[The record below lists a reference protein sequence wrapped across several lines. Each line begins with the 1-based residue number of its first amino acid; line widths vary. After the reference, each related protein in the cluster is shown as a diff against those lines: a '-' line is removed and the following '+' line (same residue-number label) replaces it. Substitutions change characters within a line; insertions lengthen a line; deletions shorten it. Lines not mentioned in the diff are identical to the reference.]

1 MDPAKAKL
9 WKPEPFVTQHT
20 SRDTIFFALGVGA
33 SLKTDLHFLY
43 ENHDNFQV
51 FPTFVINP
59 GLRAGRLS
67 DAPGVDFKLQNIL
80 HGEQYI
86 ELFEPL
92 PDDGELRCE
101 TEIVDILDKKSSA
114 VILSNVLVYDNRN
127 GKKLAKLQSATV
139 QMGSGG
145 FGGPRSNSG
154 EIVAVPVPQRA
165 ADHVAEEPTTADQ
178 AALYR
183 LGSMDLN
190 PLHVDP
196 AFAKMGGFKQPILHG
211 MCTLGVSTRAVLRD
225 FGKNDARNF
234 KAVKA
239 RFSAPV
245 LPGQTL
251 LVEMWKGEQQGRVH
265 FQTKASSSVHSLV
278 DLGVQV
284 KETGK
289 VVISSAYVDFHSVH
303 GPKL

>member
-1 MDPAKAKL
+1 MDPQKAKL
-9 WKPEPFVTQHT
+9 WKPESFVTNHT
-20 SRDTIFFALGVGA
+20 PRDTILFALGVGA
-33 SLKTDLHFLY
+33 NVKTDLHFLY
-43 ENHDNFQV
+43 ENHENFQV

-59 GLRAGRLS
+59 GLRAGRLQE
-67 DAPGVDFKLQNIL
+67 APGIDFKLEHIL

-86 ELFEPL
+86 ELFEPI

-101 TEIVDILDKKSSA
+101 TQIVDVLDKKTSA
-114 VILSNVLVYDNRN
+114 IILTNVTVFDNQT

-139 QMGSGG
+139 QMGSGNFNG
-145 FGGPRSNSG
+145 ARTNSE
-154 EIVAVPVPQRA
+154 EIVAVAVPKRP
-165 ADHVAEEPTTADQ
+165 ADHVAEETTSLDQ

-196 AFAKMGGFKQPILHG
+196 QFAKMGGFKQPILHG

-225 FGKNDARNF
+225 FGANDARNF
-234 KAVKA
+234 RAVKA

-251 LVEMWKGEQQGRVH
+251 QVEMWRGDQRGRVH
-265 FQTKASSSVHSLV
+265 FQTKI
-278 DLGVQV
+278 

-289 VVISSAYVDFHSVH
+289 IVISSAYVDFHQVH
-303 GPKL
+303 QPKL